1 MQPSVKR
8 KPHAKNKEQ
17 TNSIS
22 YRLPSKLLEN
32 LETEARQKNISHN
45 VLVKQILQK
54 YVSWERFAE
63 KIGMV
68 PVPQKIL
75 QSLGGRLSHQ
85 EILEIIDA
93 LFITIKD
100 SVIWNKRGQS
110 KGPTQNQEIIIETL
124 KAWCT
129 PNTNVQEQRNK
140 QLAQPQARK
149 IKMVACGGDLTIIQA
164 IVLKMLG
171 RKEDGIP
178 TADMKISETPMKWYN
193 RMVNKA

>member
-1 MQPSVKR
+1 MQPLVKR
-8 KPHAKNKEQ
+8 KPHVKNKEQ

-22 YRLPSKLLEN
+22 YRLPSKLLES

-75 QSLGGRLSHQ
+75 QSLGRRLSHQ

-100 SVIWNKRGQS
+100 SVMFMKGGYDLKR
-110 KGPTQNQEIIIETL
+110 TIETL
-124 KAWCT
+124 
-129 PNTNVQEQRNK
+129 EDYMRNSGMESDHRVEGNLHHFVI
-140 QLAQPQARK
+140 QH
-149 IKMVACGGDLTIIQA
+149 KMGMQWSIFTELLLRRVFAEFEKETGLKFQTTESTVIATIS
-164 IVLKMLG
+164 LG
-171 RKEDGIP
+171 SDFDEHD
-178 TADMKISETPMKWYN
+178 Y
-193 RMVNKA
+193 

>member
-1 MQPSVKR
+1 MQPLVKR
-8 KPHAKNKEQ
+8 KPHVKNKEQ

-54 YVSWERFAE
+54 YVLWERFAE

-100 SVIWNKRGQS
+100 SVMFMKGGYDLKR
-110 KGPTQNQEIIIETL
+110 TIETL
-124 KAWCT
+124 
-129 PNTNVQEQRNK
+129 EDYMRNSGMESDH
-140 QLAQPQARK
+140 R
-149 IKMVACGGDLTIIQA
+149 VEGDLHHFVIQHKMGMQWSIFTELLLRRVFAEFEKEMELKFQTTESTVIATIS
-164 IVLKMLG
+164 LG
-171 RKEDGIP
+171 SDFDEHN
-178 TADMKISETPMKWYN
+178 Y
-193 RMVNKA
+193 

>member
-1 MQPSVKR
+1 LQPSVKR

-54 YVSWERFAE
+54 YVLWERFAE

-100 SVIWNKRGQS
+100 SVMFMKGGYDLKR
-110 KGPTQNQEIIIETL
+110 TIETL
-124 KAWCT
+124 
-129 PNTNVQEQRNK
+129 EDYMRNSGMESDHRVEGGLHHFVI
-140 QLAQPQARK
+140 QH
-149 IKMVACGGDLTIIQA
+149 KMGMQWSIFTELLLRRVFAEFEKETGLKFQTTESTVIATIS
-164 IVLKMLG
+164 LG
-171 RKEDGIP
+171 SDFDEHD
-178 TADMKISETPMKWYN
+178 Y
-193 RMVNKA
+193 

>member
-22 YRLPSKLLEN
+22 YRLPSKLLES

-54 YVSWERFAE
+54 YVLWERFAE

-100 SVIWNKRGQS
+100 SVMFMKGGYDLKR
-110 KGPTQNQEIIIETL
+110 TIETL
-124 KAWCT
+124 
-129 PNTNVQEQRNK
+129 EDYMRNSGMESDH
-140 QLAQPQARK
+140 R
-149 IKMVACGGDLTIIQA
+149 VEGDLHHFVIQH
-164 IVLKMLG
+164 KMGMQWSIFTELLLRRVFAEFEKEIEIKFQTTESTVIATNSLG
-171 RKEDGIP
+171 SDFDEHD
-178 TADMKISETPMKWYN
+178 Y
-193 RMVNKA
+193 